1 MRGHITAYP
10 VRAYRVYTGDGEF
23 IEIDGCVFVKLP
35 DGTTE
40 KVEYTSKA
48 LEEISNIV
56 GKLTIEKKDLLEEF
70 VTMQVAFS
78 EKLASGDLKQ
88 SPRAGDPIFYCSII
102 DEEAERAE
110 EEKTIARKEAMK
122 RGTAIYVRFGA
133 MPKDGRSYNYRDDIT
148 EDGVSV
154 FKAVLSEDKTQ
165 VWINI
170 HSQHALGT
178 YLTVCD
184 RQLYRVYGNVIGEGS
199 DGEPCI
205 KVTRAIKIKD
215 AEIEVY
221 SAPVD
226 E

>member
-1 MRGHITAYP
+1 MRGHITAHPLHSYK
-10 VRAYRVYTGDGEF
+10 VYTGDGEF
-23 IEIDGCVFVKLP
+23 IRTDGCVWVELP
-35 DGTTE
+35 DGTTK
-40 KVEYTSKA
+40 KVEYTSNA

-56 GKLTIEKKDLLEEF
+56 GRLTIEKRDLLEEF
-70 VTMQVAFS
+70 VTKQVEIA
-78 EKLASGDLKQ
+78 EKLACGDLKQ
-88 SPRAGDPIFYCSII
+88 PINGGVPFLYCSII
-102 DEEAERAE
+102 DEDAERAE
-110 EEKTIARKEAMK
+110 EEKAIARKEAMK

-133 MPKDGRSYNYRDDIT
+133 MPKDGKSYNYRDNIT

-199 DGEPCI
+199 DGEPCL
-205 KVTRAIKIKD
+205 KVTRAIKIMD
-215 AEIEVY
+215 AKIEVY
-221 SAPVD
+221 SASVD

>member
-1 MRGHITAYP
+1 MRGHISGYP
-10 VRAYRVYTGDGEF
+10 LKSYKVYTGEGEF
-23 IEIDGCVFVKLP
+23 IRTDGCVWVKLP
-35 DGTTE
+35 DGTEE

-56 GKLTIEKKDLLEEF
+56 GRLTIEKRDLLEEF
-70 VTMQVAFS
+70 VTKQVEIA
-78 EKLASGDLKQ
+78 ERLAGEDLKQ
-88 SPRAGDPIFYCSII
+88 PVNSYTPSFYCSII

-110 EEKTIARKEAMK
+110 EEKAIARKEAMK

-133 MPKDGRSYNYRDDIT
+133 MPKDGKSYNYRDNIT

-154 FKAVLSEDKTQ
+154 FRAVLSEDKSQ

-221 SAPVD
+221 SASVD

>member
-1 MRGHITAYP
+1 MKGSISAHPVEAYK
-10 VRAYRVYTGDGEF
+10 VYTGDGEF
-23 IEIDGCVFVKLP
+23 IRIDGCVWVKLP

-56 GKLTIEKKDLLEEF
+56 GRLTIEKRDLLEEF
-70 VTMQVAFS
+70 VTKQVEIA
-78 EKLASGDLKQ
+78 ERLAGEDLKQ
-88 SPRAGDPIFYCSII
+88 PVNSYTPSFYCSII

-110 EEKTIARKEAMK
+110 EEKAIARKEAMK

-133 MPKDGRSYNYRDDIT
+133 MPKDGKSYNYRDNIT

-154 FKAVLSEDKTQ
+154 FRAVLSEDKSQ

-221 SAPVD
+221 SASVD

>member
-1 MRGHITAYP
+1 MKGSISAHPVGAYK
-10 VRAYRVYTGDGEF
+10 VYTGDGES
-23 IEIDGCVFVKLP
+23 IRIDGCVWVKLP

-56 GKLTIEKKDLLEEF
+56 GRLTIEKRDLLEEF
-70 VTMQVAFS
+70 VTKQVEIA
-78 EKLASGDLKQ
+78 ERLAGEDLKQ
-88 SPRAGDPIFYCSII
+88 PVKSYTPSFYCSII

-110 EEKTIARKEAMK
+110 EEKAIARKEAMK

-133 MPKDGRSYNYRDDIT
+133 MPKDGKSYNYRDNIS

-215 AEIEVY
+215 AKIEVY
-221 SAPVD
+221 SASVD